1 MQNIVPVKG
10 QTTLM
15 KFQARVC
22 LSRVKKLKFATVF
35 NLFIRK
41 IRKITMAPRGKF

>member
-22 LSRVKKLKFATVF
+22 LFGVTKLKLA
-35 NLFIRK
+35 I
-41 IRKITMAPRGKF
+41 

>member
-15 KFQARVC
+15 KFQAKAC
-22 LSRVKKLKFATVF
+22 LFGIKKLKLA
-35 NLFIRK
+35 I
-41 IRKITMAPRGKF
+41 